1 MAEPFPATD
10 SLINLH
16 AATLAQLV
24 RVPLESRYAGIL
36 RLGWND
42 LSAALQSLRDAGA
55 PLPVGLD
62 AERLAWAVAFNVE
75 SPSTSTVANSSSRR
89 GAQGYVDRWPL
100 DTPWNLI
107 WSTLAAPLE
116 SGRESKSQEAGKPAA
131 ATLLAELAL
140 SVACEQR
147 KDWQNPGSRP
157 IEIEEVNRAFEF
169 VYARDNSKVIGDVYS
184 RFGSRA
190 GSPESVA
197 QEAWSRVFCDYWSS
211 GAQRRFLG
219 TSRISTLVCQVARFV
234 AYDAFRGGE
243 AKAMPQ
249 IESLIDVLRIDID
262 PLREMLADEL
272 RRHIRQCTSH
282 LPAKQEVV
290 ATMVW
295 FREIPAKRAAEA
307 LQVSEP
313 AISQLLKK
321 ALKAVR
327 NCLRCQGF
335 RCGGED

>member
-1 MAEPFPATD
+1 MAESFQATGSQVD
-10 SLINLH
+10 LQ

-24 RVPLESRYAGIL
+24 RIPLESRYASIL
-36 RLGWND
+36 RAGRND
-42 LSAALQSLRDAGA
+42 LSATLQRLRDEGA
-55 PLPVGLD
+55 PVPIGLD
-62 AERLAWAVAFNVE
+62 AERLAWAVAFNIE
-75 SPSTSTVANSSSRR
+75 GPSNSSTVANSGSRR

-100 DTPWNLI
+100 DTPWNVI
-107 WSTLAAPLE
+107 WSTLAAPTESRSPE
-116 SGRESKSQEAGKPAA
+116 SGRPAA
-131 ATLLAELAL
+131 VTLLAELAL

-169 VYARDNSKVIGDVYS
+169 VYARDQSKVLGDVYS

-190 GSPESVA
+190 GSPELIA

-219 TSRISTLVCQVARFV
+219 TSRISTLVCQVARYV
-234 AYDAFRGGE
+234 AYDTFRGGD
-243 AKAMPQ
+243 ARPMTQ
-249 IESLIDVLRIDID
+249 IESLIDVLGIEID
-262 PLREMLADEL
+262 PLREVLADEL

-313 AISQLLKK
+313 AVSQLLKK

-335 RCGGED
+335 RCADED

>member
-1 MAEPFPATD
+1 MQSSWTD
-10 SLINLH
+10 
-16 AATLAQLV
+16 LV
-24 RVPLESRYAGIL
+24 PM
-36 RLGWND
+36 
-42 LSAALQSLRDAGA
+42 LQRLRDEGA
-55 PLPVGLD
+55 PIPLGLD

-75 SPSTSTVANSSSRR
+75 GPSATGKAPNGFRRSS
-89 GAQGYVDRWPL
+89 QGYADRWPL
-100 DTPWNLI
+100 DTPWLPF
-107 WSTLAAPLE
+107 WSTLALP
-116 SGRESKSQEAGKPAA
+116 
-131 ATLLAELAL
+131 ELAL

-147 KDWQNPGSRP
+147 QDWQNPGGRP
-157 IEIEEVNRAFEF
+157 IEMDEVNRAFEF
-169 VYARDNSKVIGDVYS
+169 VYARDQSKVIGDVYAS
-184 RFGSRA
+184 FGNRA
-190 GSPESVA
+190 GSPESIA

-219 TSRISTLVCQVARFV
+219 TSRISTLVCQVARYV
-234 AYDAFRGGE
+234 AYDTFRGGE

-249 IESLIDVLRIDID
+249 VENLIDVLRIEID

-272 RRHIRQCTSH
+272 RRQIRQCTSH

-313 AISQLLKK
+313 AVSQLLKK

-335 RCGGED
+335 RCADED